1 MHVTLRW
8 FRQQV
13 FSYPC
18 YMNFCLFYNNYIPL
32 NLISCLYRIII
43 DFFISPFCL
52 FFKVWKTCSLLDA
65 FVFKECNSFLDKHF
79 FTNRILSSKSI
90 KRWIRRNRRERR
102 WECCNR
108 NRELE
113 YSSEYDIVD
122 VIKEREKNTCIYE
135 YLQHF
140 LELAKKELPL
150 EDEIQ
155 SAALSLLNV
164 LEPYCAW

>member
-1 MHVTLRW
+1 M
-8 FRQQV
+8 
-13 FSYPC
+13 
-18 YMNFCLFYNNYIPL
+18 
-32 NLISCLYRIII
+32 
-43 DFFISPFCL
+43 
-52 FFKVWKTCSLLDA
+52 
-65 FVFKECNSFLDKHF
+65 
-79 FTNRILSSKSI
+79 
-90 KRWIRRNRRERR
+90 
-102 WECCNR
+102 
-108 NRELE
+108 E